1 MNTHIKSKIEFE
13 LDSVN
18 YATKSDLKNA
28 TVVDTSDFSK
38 KADLASLKS
47 DIDKLEKVP
56 SGLSNLKSNV
66 DKLDVDKL
74 IPAPV
79 TLNKLSEV
87 VDKEAVKKDVHD
99 ELVIA
104 IQTTNTSDLVL
115 KS

>member
-1 MNTHIKSKIEFE
+1 M
-13 LDSVN
+13 
-18 YATKSDLKNA
+18 
-28 TVVDTSDFSK
+28 
-38 KADLASLKS
+38 
-47 DIDKLEKVP
+47 
-56 SGLSNLKSNV
+56 KSNV